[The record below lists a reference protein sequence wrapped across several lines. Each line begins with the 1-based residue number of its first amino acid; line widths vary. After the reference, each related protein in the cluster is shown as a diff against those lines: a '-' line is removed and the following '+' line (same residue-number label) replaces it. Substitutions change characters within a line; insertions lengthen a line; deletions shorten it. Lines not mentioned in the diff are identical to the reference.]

1 MFIGPQDLITIDG
14 NYYHD
19 VSGRAPKLGADGVT
33 VTVQASNN
41 LSSNMQ
47 GHAFDIYD
55 STTALLEGN
64 VFESV
69 DSPIASYTGSIYDVP
84 DSSSAS
90 TCLSTLGR
98 ECEVNTL
105 TGSGD

>member
-1 MFIGPQDLITIDG
+1 MFIGPGDLITIDG

-33 VTVQASNN
+33 VTAQASNN
-41 LSSNMQ
+41 LFSNMQ

-69 DSPIASYTGSIYDVP
+69 DSPVASYTGPIYNVP
-84 DSSSAS
+84 DSRVPQLVRVPLAGRAKS
-90 TCLSTLGR
+90 TQ
-98 ECEVNTL
+98 
-105 TGSGD
+105 